1 MNLRTRLY
9 ITTIVAHEKSLPQV
23 VGWSLHDKRVDDQG
37 IVDVDEEGHFLLSA
51 QGRKVNTLELG
62 RGTNVGLKLLTLADS
77 LIVDM
82 LLYTINMVNNITV
95 TSLLLSGVTK
105 SNELY
110 STTTHYI
117 VLYYTMALY
126 ITLCIMSHV
135 P

>member
-9 ITTIVAHEKSLPQV
+9 IITIVAHEKSLPQV
-23 VGWSLHDKRVDDQG
+23 VGWSLHDKGVDDQG
-37 IVDVDEEGHFLLSA
+37 IVDVDEEGNFLLSA

-77 LIVDM
+77 LIVDV

-95 TSLLLSGVTK
+95 ISLLLLGVTT

-110 STTTHYI
+110 STTH
-117 VLYYTMALY
+117 
-126 ITLCIMSHV
+126 TLSYFTILWLCT
-135 P
+135 